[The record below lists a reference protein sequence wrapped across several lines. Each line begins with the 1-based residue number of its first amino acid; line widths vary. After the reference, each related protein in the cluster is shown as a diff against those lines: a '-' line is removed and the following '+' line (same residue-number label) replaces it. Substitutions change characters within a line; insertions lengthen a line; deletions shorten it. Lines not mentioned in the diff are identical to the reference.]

1 MSDRRITLRG
11 PLGQSRQY
19 TVYTQTTVTT
29 LIHAALLDGLANPG
43 DRLDIVHD
51 GQTLLDLDQIADG
64 AVLDL
69 IATGSAV

>member
-19 TVYTQTTVTT
+19 TVYPQTTVTT
-29 LIHAALLDGLANPG
+29 LIHAALLDGLAEPG

-51 GQTLLDLDQIADG
+51 GQTLLDLELVADG

-69 IATGSAV
+69 LATGSAV